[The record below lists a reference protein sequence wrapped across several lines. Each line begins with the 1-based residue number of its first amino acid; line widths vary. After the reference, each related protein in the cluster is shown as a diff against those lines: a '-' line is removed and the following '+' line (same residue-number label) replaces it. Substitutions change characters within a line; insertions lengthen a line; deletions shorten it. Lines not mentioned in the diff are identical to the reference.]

1 MKKRIGLLLASIH
14 TGAALNVWNSFA
26 RLSAE
31 ERGALFIFPGGRLNK
46 RQDSEHLRNAVYAL
60 ANTENLD
67 GIICWG
73 STIRYDGSAADFER
87 FYARFAPLPLVS
99 LCYKTPQHPCVEFDA
114 YNGMKTL
121 VKHFIEAHGAR
132 RIAFLMG
139 PDFHPSAISRVRGYE
154 DAIREVGLPF
164 KPLLVSDSFNWDS
177 GRAAIAQLFVERGLL
192 PGRDFDTL
200 IGSSDL
206 MLFEAAAYLAKLGYE
221 IPRDYRAGGFN
232 NSAESRLLT
241 PPLSTVHLP
250 YAELSVVSFRI
261 MQSLLKRRGQTSV
274 EDVSLPSEVM
284 IRESCG
290 CNKVPVVDTQSVPDT
305 FHSTVSDTLHR
316 AVQTP
321 CTKWECY
328 AKEKWNEAL
337 NSLKCELLG
346 IRTRRELALCL
357 ARHLGNMG
365 IGTAAIVL
373 FEDEQVSV
381 CVGSFSPAGIAP
393 VQEERFPARQLLPHK
408 LRQQYEYGVFMVQPL
423 FTENQSLGY
432 IIHDVPIHDG
442 LILEE
447 LRSAV
452 SYALKGILLMDEVVR
467 AKRNVE
473 QAEQAKT
480 EYLRALEHEIYEP
493 LSGIMEKIEALEKA
507 LPALD
512 PSASLAFEQ
521 LKKLIA
527 SRERA
532 FCPSHRADLSARL
545 LLFIGDDTA
554 AWSALAGDSET
565 IHIATMERFTRTI
578 AEITPSAIVIHGL
591 DVAAIAE
598 IRRHP
603 RTLMA
608 PVVLIA
614 EHIKTPE
621 ALLDLCHYSR
631 LLICNSAVATSPEF
645 VSRFRALRSGAEILP
660 PHTGAFVKKA
670 ILYLNQNA
678 KGPISRWKLADTVH
692 ISEDYLSRVFHR
704 EIGISLWDYLSRYR
718 VFIAVDLLLHT
729 DLSIQEVAFSAG
741 FQDHAYFCRVFRKF
755 YGMSPSCM
763 RKTTPGDG

>member
-31 ERGALFIFPGGRLNK
+31 EPGALFIFPGGRLNK

-60 ANTENLD
+60 ANAENLD
-67 GIICWG
+67 GLICWG
-73 STIRYDGSAADFER
+73 STIRYDGSAVDFER
-87 FYARFAPLPLVS
+87 FYAQFASLPLVS

-114 YNGMKTL
+114 YNGMKML
-121 VKHFIEAHGAR
+121 VNHFIQAHGVR
-132 RIAFLMG
+132 RIAFLRG
-139 PDFHPSAISRVRGYE
+139 PDFHQSALSRVRGYE
-154 DAIREVGLPF
+154 DAIREAGLRLN
-164 KPLLVSDSFNWDS
+164 PLLVSDSFNWDS
-177 GRAAIAQLFVERGLL
+177 GAAAIVQLVAERGFL

-206 MLFEAAAYLAKLGYE
+206 MLFEAVRYLAKRGYE
-221 IPRDYRAGGFN
+221 MPRDYRAGGFN

-250 YAELSVVSFRI
+250 YVELSAVSFRI
-261 MQSLLKRRGQTSV
+261 MQSLLGRRWRQASV
-274 EDVSLPSEVM
+274 DDVLLPSQVM

-290 CNKVPVVDTQSVPDT
+290 CHNVPAIDTQAAMDT
-305 FHSTVSDTLHR
+305 GLR
-316 AVQTP
+316 
-321 CTKWECY
+321 ERY
-328 AKEKWNEAL
+328 EKEKWNEAL

-357 ARHLGNMG
+357 ARHLGNIG

-381 CVGSFSPAGIAP
+381 CIGSFSPAGIALA
-393 VQEERFPARQLLPHK
+393 QEERFPARQLVPST
-408 LRQQYEYGVFMVQPL
+408 LRHQYDDGVFMVQPL

-432 IIHDVPIHDG
+432 IIHNVPIHDG

-452 SYALKGILLMDEVVR
+452 SYALKGILLMDEVVW
-467 AKRNVE
+467 AKRNAE

-493 LSGIMEKIEALEKA
+493 LSGIMEKIEALEKT
-507 LPALD
+507 LPALG
-512 PSASLAFEQ
+512 PSTSLAFEQ
-521 LKKLIA
+521 LKKLVA
-527 SRERA
+527 SRERV
-532 FCPSHRADLSARL
+532 FCPSHRADWSASP

-554 AWSALAGDSET
+554 AWPVLAGDSEV

-578 AEITPSAIVIHGL
+578 AEITPLFIVVYGL

-614 EHIKTPE
+614 DHIKTPE
-621 ALLDLCHYSR
+621 VIMDLCHYSR

-645 VSRFRALRSGAEILP
+645 VSRFRALGSGAEILP

-678 KGPISRWKLADTVH
+678 KGFISRWKLADAVH
-692 ISEDYLSRVFHR
+692 VSEDYLSRVFHC
-704 EIGISLWDYLSRYR
+704 EMGISLWDYLSRYR
-718 VFIAVDLLLHT
+718 VFIAVDLLRHT
-729 DLSIQEVAFSAG
+729 DLSIQEVAFGAG